1 MASSIFKVLS
11 QYMLMTNLAL
21 IERAPLFPFPL
32 IPSTLLK
39 PVSKKK
45 RVVDSFFQFIY
56 NLQPSS
62 LHISSAYT
70 WKTFNYC
77 SFSCFF
83 RKVKP
88 IKSIAIPDHRFYG
101 FESELHWSY
110 FRRVRWEIDCFYIE
124 GPHYSLSEFGMVDGR
139 INNENF

>member
-1 MASSIFKVLS
+1 MTSSIFKVLS
-11 QYMLMTNLAL
+11 QYMLMTNLTL
-21 IERAPLFPFPL
+21 IERAPLFPSPL
-32 IPSTLLK
+32 IPSSLLK

-45 RVVDSFFQFIY
+45 SVVTSFFQFIY

-77 SFSCFF
+77 SFSFFF

-88 IKSIAIPDHRFYG
+88 IKSISIPDHILHG

-110 FRRVRWEIDCFYIE
+110 LRRVRWEINCFYIE
-124 GPHYSLSEFGMVDGR
+124 DPHCSLGEFGMVDGCI
-139 INNENF
+139 INEIF